1 MRAPAAL
8 SARLAARSSPGVGAW
23 PERPRVPGTALGWT
37 GRAKGNMHMGY
48 RMFQITDDTVSVFSD
63 LQSLTEDPEDET
75 VPSDFTQ
82 K

>member
-1 MRAPAAL
+1 MGL
-8 SARLAARSSPGVGAW
+8 SISVYLLAR
-23 PERPRVPGTALGWT
+23 
-37 GRAKGNMHMGY
+37 Y